1 MQVHYKI
8 IFKIY
13 LLLSYKLNVHA
24 YSLPFISG
32 KYVPA
37 IAHKI
42 HTENQGSPKLHVN
55 LKGIAVGD
63 GFTDPVNMLN
73 YGEYLHNVGL
83 LNAQQKAHFQ
93 EQEKKARDFILKE
106 QFTEA
111 FYVSCFQRL

>member
-1 MQVHYKI
+1 MLVTFHL
-8 IFKIY
+8 F
-13 LLLSYKLNVHA
+13 
-24 YSLPFISG
+24 SG

-83 LNAQQKAHFQ
+83 LNANQKAHFQ
-93 EQEKKARDFILKE
+93 EQEQKARDFILKE

-111 FYVSCFQRL
+111 FYVS